1 MGNCLRSEASDDE
14 SLIDS
19 EAIGD
24 TPQTQ
29 SQSAPTSQSRQS
41 GGTNRQRRQRG
52 WRNRRRQQQYASAPV
67 VPDATQ
73 YFHFGEIF

>member
-19 EAIGD
+19 ENLGD
-24 TPQTQ
+24 APVPAQQENLPQR
-29 SQSAPTSQSRQS
+29 SSRQ
-41 GGTNRQRRQRG
+41 GGNRQRRQRG
-52 WRNRRRQQQYASAPV
+52 WRNRRRQQQYAREAPV

-73 YFHFGEIF
+73 YFHFG

>member
-19 EAIGD
+19 ENLGD
-24 TPQTQ
+24 APVPAQQENAPQR
-29 SQSAPTSQSRQS
+29 SSRQ
-41 GGTNRQRRQRG
+41 GGNRQRRQRG
-52 WRNRRRQQQYASAPV
+52 WRNRRRQQQYAREPPV

-73 YFHFGEIF
+73 YFHFG